1 MLLYLGYL
9 MECVYNLENTR
20 TEVIIQ
26 PMKGNPRQS
35 QILNSS
41 RGIWIPGTGFSGSWI
56 PDQYDFGFLEP

>member
-26 PMKGNPRQS
+26 SMKGNPRQS
-35 QILNSS
+35 WILNSS
-41 RGIWIPGTGFSGSWI
+41 RGIWIP
-56 PDQYDFGFLEP
+56 D

>member
-35 QILNSS
+35 WILNSS

-56 PDQYDFGFLEP
+56 PD